1 MEDTM
6 KLSFLPREEKFFFF
20 FQQSTAN
27 LKATAAKL
35 QDLMENYE
43 NVPEKVAEIKRLEE
57 VGDTIIHTIMT
68 SLHKTFVTPLDRE
81 DIATLGERLD
91 DIVDSMEEAARI
103 MVEYRIED
111 STEEAKELSRIL
123 FRCADTLD
131 QAIGL
136 LHFRGS
142 KLEAIL
148 PLATDINTYENEAD
162 QVVSRAMAVLFNG
175 DATPIY
181 VLKWKEVYDLLEQAT
196 DFCED
201 AANMLEGIVL
211 KHA

>member
-1 MEDTM
+1 M
-6 KLSFLPREEKFFFF
+6 KLSFLPREEKFFSF

-27 LKATAAKL
+27 LKATAVKL
-35 QDLMENYE
+35 SDLMENYE

-57 VGDTIIHTIMT
+57 VGDTIIHNIMT
-68 SLHKTFVTPLDRE
+68 SLHKTFVTPIDRE
-81 DIATLGERLD
+81 DIAILGERLD

-103 MVEYRIED
+103 MVEYRIEE
-111 STEEAKELSRIL
+111 STEDAKELTRIL
-123 FRCADTLD
+123 LRCAETLD
-131 QAIGL
+131 QAVGL

-148 PLATDINTYENEAD
+148 PLTTDINTLENEAD
-162 QVVSRAMAVLFNG
+162 QVVSRAMAGLFNS
-175 DATPIY
+175 DVSPIY

>member
-1 MEDTM
+1 MR
-6 KLSFLPREEKFFFF
+6 LSFLPREEKFFSFL
-20 FQQSTAN
+20 QQSATN
-27 LKATAAKL
+27 LKDTSEKL
-35 QDLMENYE
+35 LDLMEDYT
-43 NVPEKVAEIKRLEE
+43 NVPEKVQEIQRLEE

-68 SLHKTFVTPLDRE
+68 SLHKTFVTPIDRE

-103 MVEYRIED
+103 MVEYRIEET
-111 STEEAKELSRIL
+111 TEDAKELARIL
-123 FRCADTLD
+123 LSCSETLD
-131 QAIGL
+131 QAVGL

-148 PLATDINTYENEAD
+148 PLTTVINTLENEAD
-162 QVVSRAMAVLFNG
+162 QVTSRAMGELFNS
-175 DATPIY
+175 DVSPIY
-181 VLKWKEVYDLLEQAT
+181 VLKWKEVYNLLEEAT